1 MDKFKGFYKKTTQER
16 QDILSINK
24 NLDFISKLN
33 EKTAA
38 HMVENYVTNFEV
50 PMGVAPS
57 FLIDNKFYNVPM
69 VTEESSVIAAA
80 SKAAKI
86 IKDNNGF
93 ITTIHNTLKQG
104 EIAYYKPSNPSNLK
118 EYIINN
124 KELLFNLANK
134 AYPSIVN
141 RGGGIRDIAIR
152 DTKHFTII
160 DVYMDTQEAMGANM
174 LNTVLE
180 TLAQHISLN
189 TNETHLFAIL
199 TNLTTQCLVT
209 STCTI
214 DSLPTSTLKNI
225 ATASLLAQ
233 EDIYRATTHNK
244 GIMNGIEAVTLA
256 SGNDTRAVSAA
267 AHAYA
272 SITGSYQPL
281 ATWKLEDSK
290 LIGSIT
296 LPLALGSVGGAI
308 ALHPK
313 AQLTQQILN
322 LESAQE
328 LMSIIASVGLAQ
340 NFAALLALTTDGIQ
354 KGHMSLHAS
363 NLALSVGTPPEL
375 MDQVVKEL
383 QESKPMNQQTAKN
396 ILDNLLGK

>member
-152 DTKHFTII
+152 DTKHFIII

-281 ATWKLEDSK
+281 ATWKLEDNK

>member
-152 DTKHFTII
+152 DTKHFIII

-214 DSLPTSTLKNI
+214 DSLPISTLKNI

-281 ATWKLEDSK
+281 ATWKLEDNK